1 MTITAIQPFYRA
13 GVLIAA
19 GPTQL
24 SYSASDEADLV
35 RRGVAAYV
43 GSNPQTGGLVPAMV
57 QTNAITGATE
67 LLGTD
72 GVILYGQ
79 MVSGAWMKVPT
90 VFRLRLTGTGT
101 VTVNSVDSLGVQTAA
116 VASYTVSGVTGQ
128 IEFPYPG
135 DDSAAIQ
142 AVFDPTLTVEVL

>member
-1 MTITAIQPFYRA
+1 MTVEFIKPWN
-13 GVLIAA
+13 
-19 GPTQL
+19 
-24 SYSASDEADLV
+24 SYVPGDSKTFPANVEADLI
-35 RRGVAAYV
+35 RLGIAV
-43 GSNPQTGGLVPAMV
+43 GEPGNGLVPAMV